1 MKTKPMNIFTSK
13 ADVLEKLDKNL
24 KKSTIEPL
32 FYITISEWNN
42 DQSEIIKKIKFFF
55 NSSKKII
62 IRSSALG
69 EDSIVN
75 SSAG

>member
-32 FYITISEWNN
+32 FYFTISEWNN
-42 DQSEIIKKIKFFF
+42 DQSGLMKIY
-55 NSSKKII
+55 I
-62 IRSSALG
+62 G
-69 EDSIVN
+69 
-75 SSAG
+75 